1 MTPLPKCHNPVNN
14 PVHAPKPK
22 TPRKSP
28 ENLKTEQDYSPAPRL
43 PPQLKMFPILAQN
56 YQKVDIFPAVRHF
69 A

>member
-1 MTPLPKCHNPVNN
+1 MTPLSKCHNPVNN
-14 PVHAPKPK
+14 LVHAP
-22 TPRKSP
+22 RKSL
-28 ENLKTEQDYSPAPRL
+28 ENLKTEQDYTPAPRL